1 MTPDQQPS
9 NGFVFQRVSF
19 FLTLAFTL
27 LLLFFGSREPG
38 KHVSSQPTPSAAQFS
53 GTQFATPPGSVAAR
67 ISSSSPTASSGGETP
82 AFSSLMGAA
91 QVSSPQH
98 TELAPTAEAAG
109 MDPTTIAPTLPL
121 EENFWMELPILPE
134 TISDVVRET
143 YQKGRELGN
152 DPRIFTRVGD
162 CASRSPDF
170 LDGFDE
176 SYNLGDYAYLQ
187 PTIDYFKGAFSRPS
201 QAAKASLNSSSMFT
215 SIWNGDQCLA
225 DEHLLECQYRLDHP
239 SFAIISLGS
248 NEPYFQ
254 LQDPQ
259 HFERNM
265 RAIIELSLEKGIV
278 PILVTKADNLEGD
291 NSINATI
298 ARLSIEYEIPLWNFW
313 RATRPLVDHGLGKDA
328 VHLNSWSSTRF
339 TDFTNPHSLEYGKE
353 VRNLNAIQVLDF
365 LLRELEVP
373 VDSH

>member
-1 MTPDQQPS
+1 MTRNQHPS

-19 FLTLAFTL
+19 VLTLVFTL
-27 LLLFFGSREPG
+27 LLLFLGSTQPG
-38 KHVSSQPTPSAAQFS
+38 KRVSTQSPPAAAQFS
-53 GTQFATPPGSVAAR
+53 GTQFATAKGTTAAPD
-67 ISSSSPTASSGGETP
+67 SSPAATTSHEGDVP
-82 AFSSLMGAA
+82 AFSSLVGAA

-98 TELAPTAEAAG
+98 TELASTAEAAG
-109 MDPTTIAPTLPL
+109 MDLTTIAPTLSL

-152 DPRIFTRVGD
+152 NPHIFTRVGD

-187 PTIDYFKGAFSRPS
+187 PTIDYFKGTFSRPS

-215 SIWNGDQCLA
+215 SIWNGDQCRV
-225 DEHLLECQYRLDHP
+225 DELLLECQYRIDHP
-239 SFAIISLGS
+239 SFAFISLGS

-259 HFERNM
+259 RFERNM
-265 RAIIELSLEKGIV
+265 RAIIELTLEKGIF

-298 ARLSIEYEIPLWNFW
+298 ARLSLEYEIPLWNFW

-328 VHLNSWSSTRF
+328 VHLNSWSSTGF

-353 VRNLNAIQVLDF
+353 VRNLNALQVLDF

-373 VDSH
+373 LDRK